1 MFACEK
7 ALFHFR
13 ANRKNR
19 EFTLISRETKVS
31 LYLRFLLLP
40 VDFRRLFNKDSGPHE
55 RSPYLKCGLWLAS
68 IPSLNQTS
76 EMLMAGAHGGLLTD
90 ETLEISDVFV
100 GAEIGPSILSM
111 IFRYRLLC
119 PPIGS
124 YLLV

>member
-1 MFACEK
+1 
-7 ALFHFR
+7 
-13 ANRKNR
+13 
-19 EFTLISRETKVS
+19 
-31 LYLRFLLLP
+31 
-40 VDFRRLFNKDSGPHE
+40 
-55 RSPYLKCGLWLAS
+55 
-68 IPSLNQTS
+68 
-76 EMLMAGAHGGLLTD
+76 MAGAHGGLLTD